1 MKGKTFLHVKLPNSN
16 LLTFTSVNTKCI
28 TAVMMTKDFVHK
40 GDYIR
45 DTEKMQWTLCCKCK
59 INMIL

>member
-45 DTEKMQWTLCCKCK
+45 DSEKMQ
-59 INMIL
+59 

>member
-16 LLTFTSVNTKCI
+16 LLKKKLTFTSVNTKYI

-45 DTEKMQWTLCCKCK
+45 DSEKMQ
-59 INMIL
+59 